1 MSNAWKYLSPIFC
14 PILTLFRQA
23 IPFSISYYLMAR
35 VEESRQHT
43 FNFSDWQRDNIRL
56 WHKLKIAYL
65 SVIISSCTLPALQV
79 LRWPRILGYMLFLSP
94 LGTVLSETY
103 TRLHSCPK
111 IQLQKEKSL
120 WYFLDVSCPIMYRPA
135 SSYSSF
141 LTSGYADSLLT
152 SFLSEFFFFLH
163 LIIALS
169 LSLSFPLWFPLK
181 FDLTP
186 NTSLLW
192 LAPIMHHYQIILI
205 VIIW

>member
-1 MSNAWKYLSPIFC
+1 
-14 PILTLFRQA
+14 
-23 IPFSISYYLMAR
+23 MAR

-56 WHKLKIAYL
+56 WYKLKIAYL
-65 SVIISSCTLPALQV
+65 SVIISLCTLPALQV
-79 LRWPRILGYMLFLSP
+79 LRWPRIQGHMLFLSP
-94 LGTVLSETY
+94 LVTVLSETY
-103 TRLHSCPK
+103 TRFNSSPK

-152 SFLSEFFFFLH
+152 SFLSDVFLH
-163 LIIALS
+163 LIIDLS
-169 LSLSFPLWFPLK
+169 LSLSLSLCDFHLIWPYPKYFIIMI
-181 FDLTP
+181 
-186 NTSLLW
+186 NTKCASLSN
-192 LAPIMHHYQIILI
+192 YSNS